1 MEGSSAGDSATR
13 AATVDEIGDIA
24 APASVGEAEDDA
36 VTESAVCWI
45 AAGSES
51 DEAFARESEAASGEE
66 GDAATGLNG
75 ARAGAETRELWSAK
89 KTPKVTK
96 KSIGRNKRNDL
107 FTGKNE

>member
-13 AATVDEIGDIA
+13 AAAGETGDIA

-51 DEAFARESEAASGEE
+51 DVAFARESEAASGEE

-75 ARAGAETRELWSAK
+75 ARAGAENRELWSAK

>member
-1 MEGSSAGDSATR
+1 VE
-13 AATVDEIGDIA
+13 EIGDT
-24 APASVGEAEDDA
+24 APEVSVGEAEDDA
-36 VTESAVCWI
+36 VTESADCGI
-45 AAGSES
+45 AAGSDS
-51 DEAFARESEAASGEE
+51 DVAFARESEAASGEE

-75 ARAGAETRELWSAK
+75 ARAGAETRALWSAK